1 MHISQR
7 EAPLSAAK
15 SGRRGPREGKPQRPQ
30 GSAPQPI
37 NVRRRSHTMTTVD
50 REYAAVMETTARVE
64 TMLSAPPIAQRSANL
79 MTQAIP
85 PRMVQPRTAVLKEG
99 KATVEKKAMIKAAAI
114 VGNWR

>member
-1 MHISQR
+1 
-7 EAPLSAAK
+7 
-15 SGRRGPREGKPQRPQ
+15 
-30 GSAPQPI
+30 
-37 NVRRRSHTMTTVD
+37 MTTVD

-99 KATVEKKAMIKAAAI
+99 KAAAAKKGVVKAAVIAVLPKAPSAI
-114 VGNWR
+114 SLMT